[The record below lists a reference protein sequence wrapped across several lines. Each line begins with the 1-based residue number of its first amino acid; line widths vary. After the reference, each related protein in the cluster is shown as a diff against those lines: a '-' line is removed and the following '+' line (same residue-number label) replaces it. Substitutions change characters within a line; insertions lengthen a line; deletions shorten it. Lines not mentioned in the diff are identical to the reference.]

1 MCGASIVLPSW
12 FMAMTD
18 QIVLIGLSARVVES
32 MLPSAQV
39 KIYGGAPH
47 SMTFTPRD
55 RLNADLFS
63 FLRR

>member
-1 MCGASIVLPSW
+1 
-12 FMAMTD
+12 MAMTD
-18 QIVLIGLSARVVES
+18 QIVPIGLSARVVES

-55 RLNADLFS
+55 RLNADLLS